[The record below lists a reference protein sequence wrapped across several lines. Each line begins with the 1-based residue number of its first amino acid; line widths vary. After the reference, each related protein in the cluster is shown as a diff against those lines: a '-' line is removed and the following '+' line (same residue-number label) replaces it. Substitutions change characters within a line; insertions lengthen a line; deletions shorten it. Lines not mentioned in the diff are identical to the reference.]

1 MKKSL
6 NSTSLMLLLSVGAA
20 APGAQASQEST
31 LPNVV
36 IFLAD
41 DAGWGDY
48 SYSGNTQVET
58 PRIDSLAEQG
68 LSFDRFFVQPVCAP
82 TRAELLTG
90 RYHPRSGV
98 LGVSE
103 GAERMNPD
111 EVTLADS
118 FKAAG
123 YATAAFGKWHNGTQW
138 PYHPVARGFD
148 EFLGHTAGHWGEYFD
163 APLENSKGE
172 MERTEGY
179 IVDVCTDRAL
189 DFIENNRD
197 RAFFLFVPFTT
208 PHLPWSVPESDWDRF
223 RNKPIELK
231 ATLPAEENIDETRCA
246 LAMMENQDWNVGRI
260 LDKLRDLGL
269 EENTIVLYFS
279 DNGPNGNRWNGGMK
293 GKKTDVDEGGVRS
306 VFYLRWPAKVSP
318 GGRLPGI
325 SGAIDLLPTLT
336 SLAGIPRIG
345 SLPLDGL
352 DLSPHI
358 LKPCGKSG
366 EDRMLFAHWAGRTSV
381 RTQQY
386 RMDDAGNLHDML
398 ADPEQRHPVQKQQ
411 PEAARVLSGAI
422 AQWRAEMFGPDAE
435 TRKSEQL
442 PFTVGYPEFPVTL
455 LPARDG
461 EPHGEVRR
469 SSRAPNC
476 SYFVNWTRPE
486 DRLAW
491 NVEVATSGRYTVS
504 VDYTCPEEDVGSRI
518 ELAFKESRLQ
528 GTVGPAW
535 DPPLYTNQDTLPR
548 PDQVSHMKTFRTLQ
562 LGEIFLEK
570 GEGTLVL
577 RALEIPGNSVMDL
590 RHLQL
595 VLRQ

>member
-1 MKKSL
+1 MGFL
-6 NSTSLMLLLSVGAA
+6 GMVAPV
-20 APGAQASQEST
+20 PGAHASQEST
-31 LPNVV
+31 PPNVI

-48 SYSGNTQVET
+48 SYSGNTQVRT

-68 LSFDRFFVQPVCAP
+68 LSLERFFVQPVCAP

-118 FKAAG
+118 FRAAG

-138 PYHPVARGFD
+138 PCHPVARGFD
-148 EFLGHTAGHWGEYFD
+148 EFLGHTSGHWGEYFD

-189 DFIENNRD
+189 GFIERNRA
-197 RAFFLFVPFTT
+197 RPFFLYVPFTT
-208 PHLPWSVPESDWDRF
+208 PHLPWSVPESDWERF

-231 ATLPAEENIDETRCA
+231 GTLAAEENMDQTRCA

-279 DNGPNGNRWNGGMK
+279 DNGPNTSRWNGGMK
-293 GKKTDVDEGGVRS
+293 GKKTEVDEGGVRS
-306 VFYLRWPAKVSP
+306 VCYLRWPARVPP
-318 GGRLPGI
+318 GRSLSGI
-325 SGAIDLLPTLT
+325 SGAIDLLPILT
-336 SLAGIPRIG
+336 SLAGIPRTG
-345 SLPLDGL
+345 NLPLDGH
-352 DLSPHI
+352 DLSPQI
-358 LKPCGKSG
+358 LNSCDQFPK
-366 EDRMLFAHWAGRTSV
+366 DRMLFASWGGRVSV
-381 RTQQY
+381 RTQRY
-386 RMDDAGNLHDML
+386 RMDNTGNLYNMI
-398 ADPEQRHPVQKQQ
+398 ADPEQRHPVQDHQ
-411 PEAARVLSGAI
+411 PETARTLASAI
-422 AQWRAEMFGPDAE
+422 AQWRAEMSGPD
-435 TRKSEQL
+435 SESRQSEPR

-461 EPHGEVRR
+461 EPHGAVRR

-486 DRLAW
+486 DRLVW
-491 NVEVATSGRYTVS
+491 NVEVATSGRYAVS
-504 VDYTCPEEDVGSRI
+504 VDYTCTEEDVGSRI

-548 PDQVSHMKTFRTLQ
+548 PDPVSHMKEFRTLQ
-562 LGEIFLEK
+562 LGEIHLE
-570 GEGTLVL
+570 EGRGPLVL
-577 RALEIPGNSVMDL
+577 RALDIPGNSVMDL
-590 RHLQL
+590 RWLKL
-595 VLRQ
+595 VLLP